1 MRFLI
6 VITLVGSCLL
16 SKAQDIHFSQ
26 FFNSPII
33 NNPGNTGFF
42 AEDFRFAANQRVQW
56 RSISD
61 NPYNTFGLSAEKSG
75 LGDYNNLSAGLN
87 FLHDIT
93 GDSRY
98 RTTEINLSGAY
109 QAYISTDSAHRIS
122 AGLQLGFTRKS
133 IDYTDLSFD
142 SQYNGIAYDPTAS
155 SGENFLN
162 EGRGYINLGTG
173 LTYRYDMKERMW
185 GEVGI
190 GLFNLLKPRQSFFN
204 DDDIQRDRRALIQLR
219 GSYPVSLKWD
229 IIPSFSFMFQGVY
242 KELIFGNLGKYTLV
256 NERGQYR
263 ALYGGLFYRGGDAG
277 YAFIGMDYDNWHAGL
292 SYDLNLSNLNPA
304 SLKRGGWEVA
314 LIYKMRYYKY
324 KAEVHRRCPNYMK

>member
-1 MRFLI
+1 M
-6 VITLVGSCLL
+6 
-16 SKAQDIHFSQ
+16 
-26 FFNSPII
+26 
-33 NNPGNTGFF
+33 
-42 AEDFRFAANQRVQW
+42 
-56 RSISD
+56 
-61 NPYNTFGLSAEKSG
+61 
-75 LGDYNNLSAGLN
+75 
-87 FLHDIT
+87 
-93 GDSRY
+93 
-98 RTTEINLSGAY
+98 
-109 QAYISTDSAHRIS
+109 
-122 AGLQLGFTRKS
+122 
-133 IDYTDLSFD
+133 
-142 SQYNGIAYDPTAS
+142 
-155 SGENFLN
+155 N

-324 KAEVHRRCPNYMK
+324 KSEVHRRCPNYMK